1 MRLSLGHTGSVRISV
16 LGGNSTNN
24 SSTNPSNDATVN
36 AEEASEFLPS
46 SQGGATWNYHEY
58 HSSVHKAEEENAE
71 PSEEDDYV
79 PVIIRGDPVGC
90 FAATRQIMHL
100 VHQKHDPDIVFEVP
114 IHRSKHSLLVGK
126 EGLIVAALS
135 AEYDVRVMVPP
146 SDLTRSSTVHGPNYW
161 QSNQYGA
168 ETGPARLF
176 SDTMTN
182 NINPGG
188 EQTSTLPLNVI
199 QLEGHINKCE
209 TCLIKMLSIVAGE
222 EWVPPGVIVH
232 SGKENEQSN
241 EQSTANNDPNLNN
254 DSTSAKAFAIITTNI
269 DSPNIGGN
277 KLRTIIRKTNTLI
290 RRKKGMICGL
300 SLIHTSWNTTC
311 T

>member
-36 AEEASEFLPS
+36 AEEASEFFQS

-90 FAATRQIMHL
+90 FAATRQIMQL

-168 ETGPARLF
+168 EIGPARLF
-176 SDTMTN
+176 SDTVTN

-241 EQSTANNDPNLNN
+241 EQSTANNDPKLDN

-290 RRKKGMICGL
+290 RRKKGMIWFKL
-300 SLIHTSWNTTC
+300 DTYLLEYNMT
-311 T
+311 